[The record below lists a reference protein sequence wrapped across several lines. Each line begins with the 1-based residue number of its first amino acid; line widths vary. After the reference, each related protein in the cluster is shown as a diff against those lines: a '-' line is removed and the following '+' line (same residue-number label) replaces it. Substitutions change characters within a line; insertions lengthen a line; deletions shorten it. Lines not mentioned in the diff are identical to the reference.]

1 MLEIMLAK
9 EDVEEDRYV
18 RGWER
23 GTEQAWTDVETMR
36 GCRIMQPCQKGEE
49 PPSPHPDPQLTISF
63 RLPINAA
70 AESREEQLKSLLH
83 SGNRSFMCCDGG
95 HYYAALDTWG
105 LTAESVPSITVSIGM
120 EKIIL
125 TAENSG
131 DHG

>member
-1 MLEIMLAK
+1 MEK
-9 EDVEEDRYV
+9 TPFYSFTDFKYRYV
-18 RGWER
+18 NEF
-23 GTEQAWTDVETMR
+23 QDVETMR
-36 GCRIMQPCQKGEE
+36 GCRIMQPCQKEEE

-83 SGNRSFMCCDGG
+83 SGNRSFLCCDGG